1 VPSRSSRPAS
11 LDPARVRVAR
21 ANLLSNNAASLMDD
35 VRVVFCEP
43 LRTQIVRALS
53 MGPLTVT
60 ELVATTG
67 RGRTVVSQHLR
78 ILRQENLVEAER
90 RGRQMCY
97 ALSTGLASRSAVTVL
112 ALISELAV
120 QASSDRHADSSV

>member
-1 VPSRSSRPAS
+1 
-11 LDPARVRVAR
+11 VRAAR
-21 ANLLSNNAASLMDD
+21 ANLLGGRAAALIND

-53 MGPLTVT
+53 VGPLTVT

-78 ILRQENLVEAER
+78 VLRQESLVEPDR
-90 RGRQMCY
+90 RGRMMY
-97 ALSTGLASRSAVTVL
+97 YGLTRGLAAHSAVTVL
-112 ALISELAV
+112 AVVAELAV
-120 QASSDRHADSSV
+120 

>member
-1 VPSRSSRPAS
+1 VQSKSPRQAS
-11 LDPARVRVAR
+11 LDPSRVRVAR
-21 ANLLSNNAASLMDD
+21 ANLLDKSAAALIDD

-53 MGPLTVT
+53 VGPLTVT

-78 ILRQENLVEAER
+78 ILRHDNLVEADR
-90 RGRQMCY
+90 QGRQMYY

-112 ALISELAV
+112 ALVSELAV
-120 QASSDRHADSSV
+120 